1 MSDESDSDAAPGERV
16 TADDLLETDDVEH
29 FRESQN
35 HSHAADAVL
44 TDFAERVRSADE
56 TRKEVELTA
65 AVTDALQTIAD
76 ESDDPVGVRE
86 LAQDKTGNLAP
97 KSGKTKDELLGI
109 VDDATRPI
117 VEQDR
122 KERVESGDVL
132 TVPEGIGL
140 DRYLEDKLEEI
151 VRQKSTDAVDD
162 PIFRWRFSD
171 GVRIETSESI
181 HHDYYAL
188 FKKLA
193 GATEHRLV
201 PEVASEQ
208 AEGELLE
215 EEEVEGEA
223 YARLS
228 LGDESRPWSTE
239 ESYLWSRAISGLV
252 EERIRT
258 ESIVGPRTDAWESI
272 QASVRSGRAVR
283 DLTDAVEHGMI
294 HVDEANN
301 EVWLPTMIVDN
312 AADKIE
318 TSRRAIQAELAE
330 RGVTSSALSG
340 ERVSEAVSRGGTALR
355 FWRLDLDHD
364 DVPTPE
370 TVLDEVADPTALD
383 VTGDDGTAG
392 AAATTDGGTQTEHGA
407 ETFGRSPDRAETEP
421 PDESTENGGDR
432 EPDGTDSEGGSSET
446 DGTDSADSD
455 DDPPPASDD
464 GTDGGD
470 SE

>member
-1 MSDESDSDAAPGERV
+1 MSDESDSADADSEHV
-16 TADDLLETDDVEH
+16 TADDLLETDDVDEL
-29 FRESQN
+29 RGSPN
-35 HSHAADAVL
+35 HAHAADAVL
-44 TDFAERVRSADE
+44 NDFADRVRSADE

-76 ESDDPVGVRE
+76 ESDDPVAVRE
-86 LAQDKTGNLAP
+86 RAQDKTGNLAP

-109 VDDATRPI
+109 VDDATRSI

-122 KERVESGDVL
+122 QERVEMGDVL

-201 PEVASEQ
+201 PELASEQ
-208 AEGELLE
+208 AEDELLE
-215 EEEVEGEA
+215 DEDVDGEA

-228 LGDESRPWSTE
+228 LGDESRPWHTDND
-239 ESYLWSRAISGLV
+239 LWSRAISGLV
-252 EERIRT
+252 GERIRT

-272 QASVRSGRAVR
+272 QASVRSGRAVK

-294 HVDEANN
+294 HVDEAAD
-301 EVWLPTMIVDN
+301 EVWLPTTVVDN
-312 AADKIE
+312 AADQIE

-355 FWRLDLDHD
+355 FWRLDLDHE

-383 VTGDDGTAG
+383 ATGDDGTAG
-392 AAATTDGGTQTEHGA
+392 AAATTDGGTETEHGA
-407 ETFGRSPDRAETEP
+407 ETFGRSPGRADPER
-421 PDESTENGGDR
+421 PDEPTENGGDR
-432 EPDGTDSEGGSSET
+432 EPESTDSEDESSET
-446 DGTDSADSD
+446 DDAADSD
-455 DDPPPASDD
+455 DDDPPASDD